1 MRLLLDTHTLLWWL
15 DDHPSLSARARET
28 ISAPS
33 NVVYLSAV
41 VMWEV
46 RIKAALGKLDI
57 PDDFRRVV
65 DQQGFVKLVL
75 TIDHADALA
84 ALPFHHRDPFDR
96 MLIAQAV
103 FEGFSVVTA
112 DGAFRSYDVHVIPA
126 S

>member
-1 MRLLLDTHTLLWWL
+1 MKLLLDTHTLLWWL
-15 DDHPSLSARARET
+15 DDHPALSVRTRET
-28 ISAPS
+28 ISSPN

-41 VMWEV
+41 VMWEI
-46 RIKAALGKLDI
+46 RIKAALGKLGI

-65 DQQGFVKLVL
+65 DRQGFVELAM
-75 TIDHADALA
+75 TIDHADAVA

-103 FEGFSVVTA
+103 CEGLSVVTA
-112 DGAFRSYDVHVIPA
+112 DSAFGRYDVHVIPA